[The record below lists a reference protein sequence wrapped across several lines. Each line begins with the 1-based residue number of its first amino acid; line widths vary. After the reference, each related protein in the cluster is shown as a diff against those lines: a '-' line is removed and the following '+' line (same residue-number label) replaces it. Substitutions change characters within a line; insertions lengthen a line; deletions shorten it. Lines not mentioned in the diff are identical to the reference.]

1 MASQLTSGNVRLDDV
16 KQLVEN
22 LNIFTLDTHNFFES
36 AGSVKPLDLP
46 LVDSPAGGFLKCF
59 VDIISDVSDFP
70 PTEIKQAL
78 VSKKIH
84 DLPAPYGLTQK
95 IDLPTKLD
103 IAIIKQNNGTFCV
116 VKIVNLKEKVKVS
129 RVQNLCYG
137 KCQAVDWVGDIKAVK
152 KCLHYMFECLGG
164 FQCRQHL
171 LRFREEGKP
180 EADRTPEEWDFGF
193 ARTGNFV
200 GSPRK
205 LPGSNLPSTNGLNPS
220 ATLLRMVSS
229 HKSMKYG
236 LSHCHG
242 LPGAGKTPVARTLAM
257 AISRYW
263 IHKAKKE
270 GEIAP
275 SFRQACEFDF
285 FRGQAG
291 SQMRPDLFAD
301 GTLSDQPFRKV
312 KAFTDVGNIES
323 MSKERQDVLAD
334 VLDTVVLKHK
344 DVRRCFLL
352 LLCRWGAAK
361 WAKGQTRIYCVNE
374 FEENTEPKL
383 DQPLIQQAAGIPT
396 YVSHDEFLKML
407 EPSWYPKENSNAN
420 VMAVLRRTHI
430 FLNTATSLCVRSA
443 GEKPCPVLRHPLGD
457 KTDYLHQDSR
467 SVYDYHRKG
476 GTDLPDDFETKLQWE
491 SNWFTKAMNGDT
503 AGLKYRATILHR
515 RPSSWTLL
523 LQSRRVRL
531 CLQMHFGRPSR
542 GI

>member
-1 MASQLTSGNVRLDDV
+1 
-16 KQLVEN
+16 
-22 LNIFTLDTHNFFES
+22 
-36 AGSVKPLDLP
+36 
-46 LVDSPAGGFLKCF
+46 
-59 VDIISDVSDFP
+59 
-70 PTEIKQAL
+70 
-78 VSKKIH
+78 
-84 DLPAPYGLTQK
+84 
-95 IDLPTKLD
+95 
-103 IAIIKQNNGTFCV
+103 
-116 VKIVNLKEKVKVS
+116 
-129 RVQNLCYG
+129 
-137 KCQAVDWVGDIKAVK
+137 
-152 KCLHYMFECLGG
+152 
-164 FQCRQHL
+164 
-171 LRFREEGKP
+171 
-180 EADRTPEEWDFGF
+180 
-193 ARTGNFV
+193 
-200 GSPRK
+200 
-205 LPGSNLPSTNGLNPS
+205 
-220 ATLLRMVSS
+220 
-229 HKSMKYG
+229 
-236 LSHCHG
+236 
-242 LPGAGKTPVARTLAM
+242 M

-291 SQMRPDLFAD
+291 SQMRPDIFDD

-334 VLDTVVLKHK
+334 VLDTVGLKHK

-503 AGLKYRATILHR
+503 AGLKYRATILRR